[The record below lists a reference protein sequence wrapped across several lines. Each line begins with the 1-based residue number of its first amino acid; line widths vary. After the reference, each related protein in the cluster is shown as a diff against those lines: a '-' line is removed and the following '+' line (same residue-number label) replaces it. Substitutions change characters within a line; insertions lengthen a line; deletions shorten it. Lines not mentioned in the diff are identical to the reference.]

1 MMVSLRWVIFINL
14 GLTFLFFSRI
24 LAILKKKAGGKRPFF
39 EFLPSRKFKKNK
51 KQSGCF
57 FIFLSFGNPQKKAG
71 GKMPFFFPLPIPEIQ
86 KKQKNSK
93 LFLGFFPFFEFWQS
107 SKRKLVGRVFFLIFL
122 NSQKESWWEE
132 SFFLNFLFFLNLG
145 HSQKGSWW
153 EVIIFFCFFLIFL
166 IFLNLG
172 HSQKGSWWEVFIFF
186 DFFAGHIIS

>member
-71 GKMPFFFPLPIPEIQ
+71 GKMPFFFSLPIPEIQ
-86 KKQKNSK
+86 KKQKK
-93 LFLGFFPFFEFWQS
+93 QQ
-107 SKRKLVGRVFFLIFL
+107 VVFGIF
-122 NSQKESWWEE
+122 S
-132 SFFLNFLFFLNLG
+132 
-145 HSQKGSWW
+145 
-153 EVIIFFCFFLIFL
+153 IF
-166 IFLNLG
+166 
-172 HSQKGSWWEVFIFF
+172 
-186 DFFAGHIIS
+186 

>member
-71 GKMPFFFPLPIPEIQ
+71 GKMPFFFLCPSRKFKKKQ
-86 KKQKNSK
+86 KKQQVVFGIFSIFWILAILKKKAGGKS
-93 LFLGFFPFFEFWQS
+93 LFFD
-107 SKRKLVGRVFFLIFL
+107 FL

-132 SFFLNFLFFLNLG
+132 SFFLNFLIFLNLG

-153 EVIIFFCFFLIFL
+153 EVIIFFCFFWFFWFWAIPRKEAGGKCSFFL
-166 IFLNLG
+166 IFL
-172 HSQKGSWWEVFIFF
+172 QAI
-186 DFFAGHIIS
+186 

>member
-71 GKMPFFFPLPIPEIQ
+71 GKMPFFFFAHPG
-86 KKQKNSK
+86 NSK
-93 LFLGFFPFFEFWQS
+93 KTKKTASCFWDFFH
-107 SKRKLVGRVFFLIFL
+107 FL
-122 NSQKESWWEE
+122 NFGNPQKESWWEE
-132 SFFLNFLFFLNLG
+132 SFFDFFEFSKRKLVGRVLFFEFFDFFEFGPFPERKLV
-145 HSQKGSWW
+145 GSDH
-153 EVIIFFCFFLIFL
+153 FFLIFL
-166 IFLNLG
+166 FFLNLG

-186 DFFAGHIIS
+186 DFLAGHIIF